1 MAFRNKHTL
10 DEWLD
15 EFRAFG
21 YPISGSLRVIEQDGA
36 DGADTGLIGVAMTNA
51 STSTYIQPDPV
62 DPSRWVVTFD
72 SRETPVQASP
82 TDVLA
87 LANELVIVATLCGF
101 LQVKSDATA
110 ADQQA

>member
-10 DEWLD
+10 DAWLD
-15 EFRAFG
+15 EFRAFS
-21 YPISGSLRVIEQDGA
+21 YPISGSLRVIEQDGE
-36 DGADTGLIGVAMTNA
+36 DGADTGLIGVVMTNA
-51 STSTYIQPDPV
+51 STSTYIQPDPA

-72 SRETPVQASP
+72 ARETPVQARP

-110 ADQQA
+110 ADQQP